1 MVHRIKI
8 LFVYDRPNNSFPL
21 ETTLRDIEADFI
33 KVDNSIDALKAV
45 LHYDFALA
53 ILDVEMSEKD
63 AYELVRLIRSPEQ
76 VRTLPIIFLSTIL
89 SGKYQ
94 IFTGHNSVAVDFI
107 GKPFAPEILLGKVLF
122 LMEIYRQ
129 HLRLK
134 ETIREL
140 EETKQLVLEHNKL
153 LEELAS
159 QDMLTGLYN
168 RRLLEEILEKEVE
181 QCKLYN
187 KDLSVIMLDLDHFKN
202 VNDTYG
208 HDFGDYVIR
217 EFASRILS
225 CIRESDYAFRFGGEE
240 FVVLLPQTDIHG
252 AVVTAEK
259 IRTLCA
265 EKLFQDFPHTTSMTV
280 SIGVSSYSENP
291 PNHYN
296 DMILQA
302 DQALY
307 HTKKNGRNRVFV
319 YNKLHNKSPDRRT
332 LDFKF

>member
-1 MVHRIKI
+1 
-8 LFVYDRPNNSFPL
+8 
-21 ETTLRDIEADFI
+21 
-33 KVDNSIDALKAV
+33 
-45 LHYDFALA
+45 DFACSNTA
-53 ILDVEMSEKD
+53 GD
-63 AYELVRLIRSPEQ
+63 
-76 VRTLPIIFLSTIL
+76 
-89 SGKYQ
+89 SGKTAV
-94 IFTGHNSVAVDFI
+94 IKTEKHNKI
-107 GKPFAPEILLGKVLF
+107 LF

-140 EETKQLVLEHNKL
+140 EETKKLVLEHNRL
-153 LEELAS
+153 LKELAS

-168 RRLLEEILEKEVE
+168 RRLLEETLEKEVE
-181 QCKLYN
+181 QCRLYN

-252 AVVTAEK
+252 AVVTAEQ
-259 IRTLCA
+259 IRSLCE

-280 SIGVSSYSENP
+280 SIGVSSYLKNP
-291 PNHYN
+291 PDHYN

-319 YNKLHNKSPDRRT
+319 
-332 LDFKF
+332 